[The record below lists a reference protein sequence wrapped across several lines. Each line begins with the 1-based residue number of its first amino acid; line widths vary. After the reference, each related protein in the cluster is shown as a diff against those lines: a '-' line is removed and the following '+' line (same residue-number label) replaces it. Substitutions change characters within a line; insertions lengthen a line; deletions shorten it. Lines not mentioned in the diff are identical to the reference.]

1 MVTRESGGSQSSHH
15 IITVWLKQFLLSL
28 TATQRVTMWRNGKE
42 WGIRGV
48 RLKIGALKSA
58 IFGDSRG
65 YANTDTHICIH
76 KQISTDIVYVCRDNR
91 KEHAHKDTKP

>member
-1 MVTRESGGSQSSHH
+1 M
-15 IITVWLKQFLLSL
+15 
-28 TATQRVTMWRNGKE
+28 
-42 WGIRGV
+42 
-48 RLKIGALKSA
+48 KIGALKSA